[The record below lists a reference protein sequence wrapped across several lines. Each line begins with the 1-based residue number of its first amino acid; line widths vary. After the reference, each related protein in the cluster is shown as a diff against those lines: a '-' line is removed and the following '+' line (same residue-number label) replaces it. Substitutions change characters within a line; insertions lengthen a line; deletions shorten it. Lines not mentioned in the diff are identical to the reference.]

1 MLILNTFCVKCGY
14 ENIDW
19 KKHDDKDELISCYKC
34 HSLYETDFSLIS
46 VHSTENI
53 KHNTLK

>member
-14 ENIDW
+14 ENTDW
-19 KKHDDKDELISCYKC
+19 KKYDDKDELVSCYKC
-34 HSLYETDFSLIS
+34 HSLYEIDFSLIS
-46 VHSTENI
+46 VYSTENI